1 MKKHKLP
8 LLIALLIFAGSFT
21 AQAGIVW
28 VFPLGANLVEGK
40 GGYLIL
46 TNRSCLLDESFEPHD
61 LINLNLRATN
71 RSFQLRATAAAALTE
86 LFAAAE
92 REAGLKLYVKSA
104 YRSFGT
110 QSTMYENRLE
120 RIGKD
125 DNVVAYPGSS
135 DHQTGLG
142 VDILNYAWTQKEGM
156 TTAFGQTEE
165 AKWLENNSARFGF
178 ILRYMPE
185 KQEITGIIY
194 EPWHYRY
201 VGQEVARY
209 IMDKRLSLE
218 EFDLSVN
225 EAITAYEKEGGN
237 FKELCRELTA
247 PPAPLTLAVQGE
259 EGDAEVSLFY
269 PKNP

>member
-1 MKKHKLP
+1 MKEYTLC
-8 LLIALLIFAGSFT
+8 LLTSILLFIGGFA
-21 AQAGIVW
+21 AQAQTAW
-28 VFPLGANLVEGK
+28 DFPLEANLVEGK
-40 GGYLIL
+40 GGYLVL

-61 LINLNLRATN
+61 LTNLNLRATN
-71 RSFQLRATAAAALTE
+71 RSFQLRAAAAAALTD

-92 REAGLKLYVKSA
+92 KEAGLKLYVKSA

-142 VDILNYAWTQKEGM
+142 VDILNFAWTQKEGM
-156 TTAFGQTEE
+156 TTAFGQTQE
-165 AKWLENNSARFGF
+165 AKWLEKNCARFGF

-185 KQEITGIIY
+185 KQEVTGIIY

-225 EAITAYEKEGGN
+225 EAIASYEKQGGN